1 MCWRLFRKTKSEHSV
16 SRTIAVTGA
25 RGFVGQSLVREL
37 AQKNR
42 VIALSRSQPEGL
54 PEGVEWRK
62 CDLFSARSTREA
74 LKGVDVAYYLVHSML
89 PSSELFQGDF
99 HDADLHLADNFA
111 RACRDQAVRQIVY
124 LGGLLPEGYVS
135 PHLQSRLE
143 VEGVLGQFG
152 LSVTIFR
159 AGMIVGPGGSSWSML
174 ESLVRRLPVM
184 ILPRWTQRTTQAVF
198 LDDVI
203 RALSAASDQSELQGK
218 TWNLVNGE
226 SLSYAE
232 LLRRTAKALGLRR
245 HALAVPINS
254 TAFSKRWVQ
263 LFGGQSFELVSPLI
277 DSLLCDLPAPPVP
290 SELAKLVQYR
300 SFDGMAQA
308 SLSREG
314 LLQNPTVPYQPP
326 KKKLRTIL
334 YRHSVR
340 SIQRLPSLP
349 ERDADWIAREYMRFL
364 PKIFRALIQVR
375 IEESSGKVGFY
386 LAFFKRPLLLLQ
398 YIPQDSDRCRRK
410 FHIIGGVLSATQN
423 TGWLEFRQI
432 ENCRYTLAAIHEF
445 VPSLPWWLYLLT
457 QAPLHA
463 WVMGRFTRHLLQV
476 K

>member
-1 MCWRLFRKTKSEHSV
+1 MGL
-16 SRTIAVTGA
+16 TIAVTGA
-25 RGFVGQSLVREL
+25 RGFVGQNLVREL
-37 AQKNR
+37 AQGNR
-42 VIALSRSQPEGL
+42 VIALSRSQPGGL
-54 PEGVEWRK
+54 PEGVEWRQ
-62 CDLFSARSTREA
+62 CDLFSARSTRDA

-89 PSSELFQGDF
+89 PSSELFQGSF

-111 RACRDQAVRQIVY
+111 RACRDQGVRQIVY
-124 LGGLLPEGYVS
+124 LGGILPEGYIS

-143 VEGVLGQFG
+143 VEGVLKQFG
-152 LSVTIFR
+152 LSVTVFR

-184 ILPRWTQRTTQAVF
+184 ILPRWTKRSTQAVF

-203 RALSAASDQSELQGK
+203 RALAAASVQSNLQGK
-218 TWNLVNGE
+218 TWDLVNGE
-226 SLSYAE
+226 ALSYAE
-232 LLRRTAKALGLRR
+232 LLRRTATVLGLRR
-245 HALAVPINS
+245 RALGVPINS

-290 SELAKLVQYR
+290 AELSALIQYR
-300 SFDGMAQA
+300 NFEGMAQT
-308 SLSREG
+308 SLAREG
-314 LLQNPTVPYQPP
+314 LLQRPLVPYQAP

-334 YRHSVR
+334 YVHSVR

-364 PKIFRALIQVR
+364 PQIFRALIQVR
-375 IEESSGKVGFY
+375 IDEDNGKVGFY
-386 LAFFKRPLLLLQ
+386 LSFMEKPLLLLQ
-398 YIPQDSDRCRRK
+398 YIPQDSDGCRRK
-410 FHIIGGVLSATQN
+410 FHIIGGFLSATSN

-445 VPSLPWWLYLLT
+445 VPSLPWWLYRIT
-457 QAPLHA
+457 QAPLHT
-463 WVMGRFTRHLLQV
+463 WVMGRFTQHLLRS